1 MRTAHEHMRKKAFVS
16 PHTPLSREN
25 ATSLYEQ
32 IAARLL
38 EEMEAG
44 LYEPSGRLPSESDI
58 GERFEVSRVTV
69 RLALD
74 KLVHEGAVVRKQ
86 GKGSYVAGRQVRHGL
101 DTLRSFHESLKLQG
115 LKATMQLLE
124 KKVVLLPDDV
134 RQRFAP
140 AAKGLFL
147 RRLHLVDGEPVAL
160 GDSYLPYKLHT
171 FSWSEVERQP
181 AYSLLADR
189 MGEAPARA
197 NIAIRAQ
204 AADERLAGALKV
216 AVGEALLVMRRTSY
230 FAAGACCDHT
240 HFYVRPERYEFVM
253 SNTFRAQH

>member
-1 MRTAHEHMRKKAFVS
+1 MRMAHEHMSKSASAVL
-16 PHTPLSREN
+16 HTPLSREN

-32 IAARLL
+32 IATRLL

-44 LYEPSGRLPSESDI
+44 LYEPTGRLPSESEI
-58 GERFEVSRVTV
+58 GERFGVSRVTV

-74 KLVHEGAVVRKQ
+74 KLVSEGAVVRKQ

-115 LKATMQLLE
+115 LKATMRLLE
-124 KKVVLLPDDV
+124 KKVAALPDDV

-140 AAKGLFL
+140 AAKGLFVQ
-147 RRLHLVDGEPVAL
+147 RLHLVDGEPVAL
-160 GDSYLPYKLHT
+160 GDSYLPHKLHT
-171 FSWSEVERQP
+171 FSWNEVERQP

-197 NIAIRAQ
+197 DIAILAQRADQ
-204 AADERLAGALKV
+204 RLADTLKISE
-216 AVGEALLVMRRTSY
+216 GDALLVMRRTSY
-230 FAAGACCDHT
+230 FTSGACADHT

-253 SNTFRAQH
+253 SSTFRTS

>member
-1 MRTAHEHMRKKAFVS
+1 MRIANEHMRKAAAPS
-16 PHTPLSREN
+16 PRTPLSREN

-44 LYEPSGRLPSESDI
+44 LYEPSGRLPSEAEI

-124 KKVVLLPDDV
+124 KRVVSLPDDV

-147 RRLHLVDGEPVAL
+147 QRLHLVDGEPVAL
-160 GDSYLPYKLHT
+160 GESYLPYKLHT
-171 FSWSEVERQP
+171 FSWNEMERQP
-181 AYSLLADR
+181 AYSLLTDK
-189 MGEAPARA
+189 MGEAPARSD
-197 NIAIRAQ
+197 IAIRAQ
-204 AADERLAGALKV
+204 AADERLASALKV

-230 FAAGACCDHT
+230 FAGGACGDHT
-240 HFYVRPERYEFVM
+240 HFYVRPERYEFTM
-253 SNTFRAQH
+253 SNTFRA

>member
-1 MRTAHEHMRKKAFVS
+1 MSKPAASTH
-16 PHTPLSREN
+16 HTPLSREN

-32 IAARLL
+32 IATRLL

-44 LYEPSGRLPSESDI
+44 LFEPTGRLPSESEI
-58 GERFEVSRVTV
+58 GERFGVSRVTV

-74 KLVHEGAVVRKQ
+74 KLVSEGAVVRKQ

-124 KKVVLLPDDV
+124 KKVVMLPKEV
-134 RQRFAP
+134 RARFAP
-140 AAKGLFL
+140 ASKGLFVQ
-147 RRLHLVDGEPVAL
+147 RLHLVDGEPVAL
-160 GDSYLPYKLHT
+160 GESHLPYKLHT
-171 FSWSEVERQP
+171 FGWEEVEQQP

-189 MGEAPARA
+189 MGEPPARA
-197 NIAIRAQ
+197 DIAIRAQ
-204 AADERLAGALKV
+204 AADARLAQLLKV
-216 AVGEALLVMRRTSY
+216 NAGDALLVMHRTSY
-230 FAAGACCDHT
+230 FASGLCCDQT

-253 SNTFRAQH
+253 SSTFRTP